1 MSNPNQPNSS
11 AAQQVA
17 VRDSAGTS
25 VVGWAV
31 RPDAV
36 VVQTGGLTTPLSAQV
51 GEAWVEAEAVHEA
64 MDGADQWTLLELPA
78 GSVAVTGNPLPPV
91 VPHVL
96 MTGASAEG
104 GTTAD
109 ESDSLPWWCAL
120 FPRMKGCR

>member
-1 MSNPNQPNSS
+1 M
-11 AAQQVA
+11 
-17 VRDSAGTS
+17 
-25 VVGWAV
+25 
-31 RPDAV
+31 
-36 VVQTGGLTTPLSAQV
+36 TTPLSAQV

-96 MTGASAEG
+96 QMGASAEG